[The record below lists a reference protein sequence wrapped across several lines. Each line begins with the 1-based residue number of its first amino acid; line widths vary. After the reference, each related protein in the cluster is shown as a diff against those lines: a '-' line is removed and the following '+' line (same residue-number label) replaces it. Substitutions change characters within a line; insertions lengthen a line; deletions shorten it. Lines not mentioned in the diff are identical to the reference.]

1 MADMPKIGSKEYML
15 LNREYDGLKPTF
27 KRKERLKGKNSKF
40 YPVFIGRGFS
50 GVAEGGL
57 IVDRQAK
64 GKRVIDRQKRGPGL
78 DVDKRTTPK
87 VGSSNTG
94 RTGRFGT
101 FDYRSK

>member
-1 MADMPKIGSKEYML
+1 MADMPKLGSEEYML

-27 KRKERLKGKNSKF
+27 KRAERLKGKNSKF

-50 GVAEGGL
+50 GFAEGGL
-57 IVDRQAK
+57 ISRQ
-64 GKRVIDRQKRGPGL
+64 QRGPGL